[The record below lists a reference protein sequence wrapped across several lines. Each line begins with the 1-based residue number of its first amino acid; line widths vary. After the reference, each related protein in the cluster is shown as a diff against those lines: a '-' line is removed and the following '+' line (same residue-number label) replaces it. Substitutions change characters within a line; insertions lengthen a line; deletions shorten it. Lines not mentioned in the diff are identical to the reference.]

1 MSRLL
6 PGLYDTLID
15 QLSRA
20 EIADLHLDRLKADL
34 LSIES
39 AELPDRVGEV
49 VSSWISDSLRSVP
62 TAERAN
68 VSRDLS
74 RAIQEAILT
83 VIPDGADR
91 DRQLTRSTASLP

>member
-39 AELPDRVGEV
+39 AELPD
-49 VSSWISDSLRSVP
+49 
-62 TAERAN
+62 
-68 VSRDLS
+68 
-74 RAIQEAILT
+74 
-83 VIPDGADR
+83 
-91 DRQLTRSTASLP
+91 